1 MYLVFT
7 HMPGESYCRWFR
19 SLWQCSCNVFW
30 VPMNSFWLHTGPHS
44 IPGHLQYW
52 LVYII
57 ISVTCDSNHFHISCS
72 KRNSKASDYSNRKQ
86 RHVISLKHL
95 QVQQL
100 YTLITI
106 QSSSSTPQTSS
117 IPKTMPLSVAHAHP
131 YDVKKEESSLTLEFS
146 GCTFLVLISGSDV
159 TIRLHHSIWF
169 TWDTS
174 WTPILHQLFH
184 PTWKNILPLIIND

>member
-1 MYLVFT
+1 MAGFMPCLSSANEILLTTLGLILFQIIGSTDSYTLSFQWLAIQTIFT
-7 HMPGESYCRWFR
+7 SHAQKEIQRLPITQTENRE
-19 SLWQCSCNVFW
+19 NVF
-30 VPMNSFWLHTGPHS
+30 
-44 IPGHLQYW
+44 
-52 LVYII
+52 
-57 ISVTCDSNHFHISCS
+57 
-72 KRNSKASDYSNRKQ
+72 
-86 RHVISLKHL
+86 SLKHL

-106 QSSSSTPQTSS
+106 PSSSSTPQTPSHEVTHPQNNATVCSS
-117 IPKTMPLSVAHAHP
+117 CPSLWC
-131 YDVKKEESSLTLEFS
+131 KKSHLTLEFS

-184 PTWKNILPLIIND
+184 PTWKKKVD